1 MPSAPHPEL
10 QLDQDFRQQK
20 IEWRIQRVAWPL
32 LAALLVAI
40 MLGLL
45 GQGPLSKAQ
54 AGSAD
59 AGLTLDYHR
68 FMRRLSPET
77 LELQVQGTSDRVRL
91 RIDGAYLDAVDMERS
106 FPEPQEVRSGR
117 DETTM
122 VFQAEPGQPVVVR
135 LEVKPK
141 DMGTIDGWM
150 AVDDRPRQPFSH
162 FVYP

>member
-1 MPSAPHPEL
+1 MPPAPNPQL

-20 IEWRIQRVAWPL
+20 IEWRIQRIAWPL

-59 AGLTLDYHR
+59 TGLTLDYHR

-77 LELQVQGTSDRVRL
+77 LELQLQASSDRVQL
-91 RIDGAYLDAVDMERS
+91 RIDGAYLDAVDVEHT
-106 FPEPQEVRSGR
+106 FPEPEAVRSGR
-117 DETTM
+117 DETVM

-141 DMGTIDGWM
+141 DMGTIDGWV
-150 AVDDRPRQPFSH
+150 AVDDGPRQPFSH